1 MQANA
6 VKSYRWR
13 SRARN
18 TMPSIVLYGQPIY
31 SPSNTF
37 PTQILISFRFIGFHL
52 VPLFH
57 FRFFGKRLAP
67 HTFRICAKPRFLV
80 HLGSAQETSLRH

>member
-6 VKSYRWR
+6 VKSSKCR
-13 SRARN
+13 SSARN
-18 TMPSIVLYGQPIY
+18 TMPKAVLYGQPMY

-57 FRFFGKRLAP
+57 SRFFGKRLTP
-67 HTFRICAKPRFLV
+67 HTFRICAKPRFCVHFLV
-80 HLGSAQETSLRH
+80 T